1 MRKKAQTLTLLL
13 LTSRKPDHRSSS
25 SLMPSAPASLPSL
38 PQLSLISNPCNSFV
52 LEDKNSIL
60 SNWENQQHNA
70 QSLALLYFPRAYR
83 KEEEDHLSN
92 DLSPPFPFLWNPYPC
107 GLDHCHFTKP
117 WYENI
122 YHSDMNWEE
131 TLWNCFLSMR
141 FFPFFSGVIN
151 GTDVCVSVCVCLSAH
166 TCMCRCRLYV
176 LYLHFSESDRA
187 TTVIIK
193 HTDGYN

>member
-1 MRKKAQTLTLLL
+1 MKKKAQTLTLLL
-13 LTSRKPDHRSSS
+13 LTSRKPDRRSSS
-25 SLMPSAPASLPSL
+25 SLMPSVPASLPSL

-122 YHSDMNWEE
+122 YHSDMIGRKHFEIA
-131 TLWNCFLSMR
+131 SYA
-141 FFPFFSGVIN
+141 FFSLLLWSHQWHRC
-151 GTDVCVSVCVCLSAH
+151 VCVSVCVCLSAH
-166 TCMCRCRLYV
+166 TYMCRCRLYV
-176 LYLHFSESDRA
+176 LYLRFSESHRA

>member
-13 LTSRKPDHRSSS
+13 LTSRKPDRRSSS

-131 TLWNCFLSMR
+131 TLWNCFLCVFSPSSLESSMAQM
-141 FFPFFSGVIN
+141 
-151 GTDVCVSVCVCLSAH
+151 CVCL
-166 TCMCRCRLYV
+166 YV
-176 LYLHFSESDRA
+176 CVYLHTRA
-187 TTVIIK
+187 CVGAASLCYTCVSQSLTELPL
-193 HTDGYN
+193 